1 MMSIN
6 HLGNKDPAPPQQPCS
21 CCQGEA
27 WGLVI
32 GFAPLPGS
40 LPQFS
45 HGYTTHKDMKMGIPL
60 QPGHAREKLVQPFE
74 L

>member
-1 MMSIN
+1 M
-6 HLGNKDPAPPQQPCS
+6 
-21 CCQGEA
+21 
-27 WGLVI
+27 I

-60 QPGHAREKLVQPFE
+60 QPGHATEKLVQPFE